1 MLELY
6 PRPIGF
12 LRLPFWRWVRR
23 FSGKINVKP
32 SMTFRRFIAQNENTL
47 KLTACWN
54 LTIKL
59 FTLHYNHL
67 RR

>member
-12 LRLPFWRWVRR
+12 LRLPFWRRVGR

-32 SMTFRRFIAQNENTL
+32 SMTFRRFIAQNKNTL

-59 FTLHYNHL
+59 FILHYNHV